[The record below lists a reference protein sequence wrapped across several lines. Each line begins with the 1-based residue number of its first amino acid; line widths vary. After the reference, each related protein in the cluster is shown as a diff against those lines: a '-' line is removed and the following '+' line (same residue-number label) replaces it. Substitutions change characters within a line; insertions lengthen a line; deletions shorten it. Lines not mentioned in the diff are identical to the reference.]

1 MIAIAK
7 RLPLALGVAL
17 LTGCPI
23 PQPLPGVGNV
33 DAGVAPPRIL
43 VDAVQP
49 GGTFVAYETG
59 ACPDGGSPR
68 FDARATVVDQTPD
81 DIVEGRWF
89 IDYDP
94 DVPFR
99 YTVIGSF
106 TFTPLLPNQTSY
118 AASFSFAPVADGWPG
133 LPVHTLELV
142 VSNGFDSTT
151 PDGGQPNRTPRP
163 GYETQLYRWV
173 FQPVPGSGADGGCG
187 P

>member
-1 MIAIAK
+1 MIPIA
-7 RLPLALGVAL
+7 RRPLLALGAVL
-17 LTGCPI
+17 LAGCPI
-23 PQPLPGVGNV
+23 PQPVPGVGNI

-68 FDARATVVDQTPD
+68 FDARATVVDQNPD

-89 IDYDP
+89 IDYAP
-94 DVPFR
+94 APEQRSSFF
-99 YTVIGSF
+99 GSF
-106 TFTPLLPNQTSY
+106 TFTPLLPDETSY
-118 AASFSFAPVADGWPG
+118 AASFSFDPATSGYPG